1 MDKKEKILALMRE
14 KGEVKSREITR
25 SLGISREYANRLLQE
40 LRNEGLVIL
49 IGKTN
54 RARYVLVEDTA
65 SIKHARASIRQI
77 SLRLKNEDLEES
89 HIFSRIE
96 KETGIFINVRD
107 NVRRIAR
114 NGFEEML
121 NNAIDHSHS
130 PSIDVDFR
138 RTDTALIFTVRDF
151 GIGIFNNVRDK
162 FRLPNEIAA
171 MQELLKGK
179 ITTDPERHSGQGV
192 FWTSKSAD
200 IFIADS
206 FKKRLTVNNL
216 LPDVFFSDRREL
228 IGTRIRFSIGL
239 KSERELKKIY
249 DTYAGGDDLEFDKTR
264 ITIKLYQFGRELLSR
279 SEAKRVTL
287 NLENFQTVEL
297 DFGRVDTIGQAFA
310 DEIFRVWNGR
320 HRETRVVAINANENV
335 AAMVTRAGGIIGQD
349 RLDI

>member
-1 MDKKEKILALMRE
+1 MNKKDKILALLRE
-14 KGEVKSREITR
+14 KGVIKSREITQT
-25 SLGISREYANRLLQE
+25 LGISREYANRILQE
-40 LRNEGLVIL
+40 LRNEGIVLL

-54 RARYVLVEDTA
+54 RARYVLAEDAESVE
-65 SIKHARASIRQI
+65 KARADIRQI
-77 SLRLKNEDLEES
+77 SLHLKNRDLEES

-96 KETGIFINVRD
+96 NETGIFIDVRD

-121 NNAIDHSHS
+121 NNAIDHSQS
-130 PSIDVDFR
+130 KDIDIDFR
-138 RTDTALIFTVRDF
+138 RTDTALIFTVRDR

-179 ITTDPERHSGQGV
+179 TTTDPERHSGQGV

-200 IFIADS
+200 VFIADS
-206 FKKRLTVNNL
+206 FGKRLTVNNL

-228 IGTRIRFSIGL
+228 AGTRISFSIGL

-249 DTYAGGDDLEFDKTR
+249 DTYAGGEDFEFDKTR
-264 ITIKLYQFGRELLSR
+264 ITVKLYQFGRDLLSR
-279 SEAKRVTL
+279 SEAKRVVL

-297 DFGRVDTIGQAFA
+297 DFTGVDTVGQAFA
-310 DEIFRVWNGR
+310 DEIFRVWNNR
-320 HRETRVVAINANENV
+320 YRETHITTINTNENV
-335 AAMVTRAGGIIGQD
+335 AAMVLRAGGQIGQD
-349 RLDI
+349 KLDI